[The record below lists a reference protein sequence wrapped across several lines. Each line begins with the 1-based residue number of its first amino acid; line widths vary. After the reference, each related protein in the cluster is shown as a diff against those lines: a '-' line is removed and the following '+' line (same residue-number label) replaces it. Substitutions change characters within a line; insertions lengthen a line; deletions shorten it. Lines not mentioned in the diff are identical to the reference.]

1 MAGSFKY
8 CAREVRNPHR
18 EIFFRYGAL
27 WGCMSFVAGIDHYA
41 ARFPIHPFHDYDETV
56 LLETMKAVEKDHN
69 ELRYRMEAFE
79 RKRIRA
85 KMNGKR
91 QMSRRDREELIEL
104 SHRWSSNSLPVR
116 YFVMQSPT
124 LSNKTLTEI
133 PAHVARPAY
142 DRTKLKPSIV
152 HIGVGAFHRSHMETY
167 LDDLAG
173 MGEKGETEWGVV
185 GVGLLSH
192 DGQLVERMGIHQDNL
207 YTVVTRSAET
217 TELRVIGTLIETLW
231 AVKQTRTILE
241 RMTSPQTKIVSL
253 TITEG
258 GYAFD
263 PETGNLQTDLSAIAH
278 DLQNLGQPQSVYG
291 FLVEALRQRKEAG
304 VTPFTVLSCDNLQHN
319 GDMARKMTL
328 QFAEKVSPEL
338 AYWIAEFV
346 TFPNSMVDRI
356 TPSTTDELRRLVW
369 ERGGYSDA
377 VPVGCEPFRQWV
389 IEDNFCNGRPPLE
402 RVGVTFTDN
411 VTPYETVKIRMLNA
425 GHSAIGYLGAGAGYE
440 FIHEI
445 MADTLFSEFLT
456 RLMTEEIAPMLT
468 APPGMELE
476 EYGRNVRERF
486 ANPVLKDGTARICGD
501 ASNKIPK
508 FLLPTLRERL
518 SQNLPTPLL
527 SLALAGWFH
536 ALHGKTDKGDPLTIA
551 DPMSALLEKTAKS
564 GGNDPTLLLKLPIF
578 GDLAHSE
585 TLISE
590 LRRWLTLLQTRGI
603 IETLRSLQKE

>member
-1 MAGSFKY
+1 MI
-8 CAREVRNPHR
+8 N
-18 EIFFRYGAL
+18 
-27 WGCMSFVAGIDHYA
+27 M
-41 ARFPIHPFHDYDETV
+41 
-56 LLETMKAVEKDHN
+56 
-69 ELRYRMEAFE
+69 
-79 RKRIRA
+79 
-85 KMNGKR
+85 
-91 QMSRRDREELIEL
+91 
-104 SHRWSSNSLPVR
+104 
-116 YFVMQSPT
+116 
-124 LSNKTLTEI
+124 LSNKTLAQI
-133 PAHVARPAY
+133 PASIARPAY

-167 LDDLAG
+167 LDDLATSDEEG
-173 MGEKGETEWGVV
+173 KTEWGVV
-185 GVGLLSH
+185 GVGLLLH
-192 DGQLVERMGIHQDNL
+192 DGELIRTLGIQDNL

-217 TELRVIGTLIETLW
+217 TELQVVGTLIETLW
-231 AVKQTRTILE
+231 AVKQAETVLE
-241 RMTSPQTKIVSL
+241 RMTSPQTKLVSL

-263 PETGNLQTDLSAIAH
+263 PETGDLQTDLPAIAH
-278 DLQNLGQPQSVYG
+278 DLHNLGEPQSVYG

-304 VTPFTVLSCDNLQHN
+304 IAPFTVLSCDNLQHN

-328 QFAEKVSPEL
+328 QFAERISPEL
-338 AYWIAEFV
+338 AAWIAESV

-356 TPSTTDELRRLVW
+356 TPATSDELRRLVG

-389 IEDNFCNGRPPLE
+389 IEDNFCNERPPLE
-402 RVGVTFTDN
+402 RVGVTFTED

-445 MADTLFSEFLT
+445 MADPLFSEFLT
-456 RLMTEEIAPMLT
+456 RLMTEEIAPMLS

-476 EYGRNVRERF
+476 NYGKSVRERF
-486 ANPVLKDGTARICGD
+486 VNPVLRDGTARICGD

-518 SQNLPTPLL
+518 AQTLPVPLL
-527 SLALAGWFH
+527 SLSLAGWFH
-536 ALHGKTDKGDPLTIA
+536 ALRGKTDDGDPLTIA
-551 DPMSALLEKTAKS
+551 DPMSALLEKTAKA
-564 GGNDPTLLLKLPIF
+564 GANDPTLLLKLPIF

-590 LRRWLTLLQTRGI
+590 LKRWLNLLETQGV
-603 IETLRSLQKE
+603 IETLRSPHKE